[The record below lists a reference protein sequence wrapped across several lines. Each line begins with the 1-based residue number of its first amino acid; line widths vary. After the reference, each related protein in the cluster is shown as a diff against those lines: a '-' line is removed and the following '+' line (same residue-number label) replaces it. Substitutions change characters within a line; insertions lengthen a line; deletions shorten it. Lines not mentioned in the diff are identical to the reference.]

1 MNGMS
6 THELVLSP
14 SFAERL
20 TAPVAREL
28 SPELARLGAGLAL
41 AALYGLALGA
51 REGGLSL
58 LQHSLGAPLALALL
72 VLLLTPSL
80 AVLFALFDAP
90 LAPVQVF
97 SAIARSVSLAGL
109 ALAGLAPATA
119 LFAVT
124 VDSAALVTT
133 IVRLGCLLAGTVALG
148 QLLSTLW
155 DALAA
160 AAPASRGRARL
171 LCLSF
176 GAFVL
181 VLAGRLFSI
190 LLPVLGGAS

>member
-1 MNGMS
+1 MNRTP
-6 THELVLSP
+6 THDLVLTP

-20 TAPVAREL
+20 TAPVASEL

-41 AALYGLALGA
+41 AALYGLALGV
-51 REGGLSL
+51 RTGGLSL
-58 LQHSLGAPLALALL
+58 LQHAVGVPLGLALL

-80 AVLFALFDAP
+80 AVLFALLDAP
-90 LAPVQVF
+90 FAPRQVF
-97 SAIARSVSLAGL
+97 SAIARSASLAGL

-119 LFAVT
+119 LLAVT

-133 IVRLGCLLAGTVALG
+133 MARLGCLLAATVALG

-155 DALAA
+155 DALGGV
-160 AAPASRGRARL
+160 SGETRGKARL
-171 LCLSF
+171 LSLSF

-181 VLAGRLFSI
+181 VLGGRLFTL
-190 LLPVLGGAS
+190 LLPELGGAS